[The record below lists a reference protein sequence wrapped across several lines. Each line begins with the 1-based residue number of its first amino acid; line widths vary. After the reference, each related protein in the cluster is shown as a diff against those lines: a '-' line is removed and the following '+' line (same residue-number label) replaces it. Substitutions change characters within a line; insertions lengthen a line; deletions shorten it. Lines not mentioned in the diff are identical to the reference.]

1 MIYLKTDEEIELL
14 RESNML
20 VAKTLGEIAKL
31 IKPGVTTL
39 ELDKIAEECIRDNG
53 GIPGFLDYQ
62 GYPNTLCTSVN
73 EQVVHGIPNNT
84 PLKSGDI
91 VSVDCGVLKND
102 FYGDSAYTFEVG
114 EVSQEIKD
122 LLQTTKEALY
132 KGIENAVAGK
142 RVGDIGYAVQQHC
155 EIKGYSV
162 VREMVGHGVGKKL
175 HESPEVP
182 NYGRKGNGPLLKQG
196 MVIAI
201 EPMINLG
208 KRNIVQESDG
218 WTIRTIDKKVSAHF
232 EHSVAIGNKE
242 ADILSSFKF
251 VEEILTLQSEN

>member
-14 RESNML
+14 RQSNML
-20 VAKTLGEIAKL
+20 VAKTLGEVAKI

-39 ELDKIAEECIRDNG
+39 ELDRVAEEFIRDNG

-62 GYPNTLCTSVN
+62 GFPNTLCTSVN
-73 EQVVHGIPNNT
+73 EQVVHGIPNNK
-84 PLKSGDI
+84 PLENGDI
-91 VSVDCGVLKND
+91 VSVDCGVLKNE

-114 EVSQEIKD
+114 EVSQEKRD
-122 LLQTTKEALY
+122 LLLTTKEALY

-142 RVGDIGYAVQQHC
+142 RLGDIGNAVQRHS
-155 EIKGYSV
+155 EARGYSV
-162 VREMVGHGVGKKL
+162 VREMVGHGVGRNL
-175 HESPEVP
+175 HEAPEVP
-182 NYGRKGNGPLLKQG
+182 NYGRRGNGTLLKPG

-208 KRNIVQESDG
+208 KRNIVQENDG
-218 WTIRTIDKKVSAHF
+218 WTIRTIDKKISAHF
-232 EHSVAIGNKE
+232 EHTVAVGKSE